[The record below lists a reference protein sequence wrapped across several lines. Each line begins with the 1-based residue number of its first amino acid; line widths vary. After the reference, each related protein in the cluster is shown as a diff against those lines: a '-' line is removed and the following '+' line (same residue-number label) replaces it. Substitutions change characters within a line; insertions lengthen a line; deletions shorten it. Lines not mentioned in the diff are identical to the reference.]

1 MHLSSWDSKP
11 APCDSKPKDKTALP
25 KMEYVDWRY
34 GYGFQAL
41 DIVMGEEYHN
51 IIIQSL
57 CW

>member
-25 KMEYVDWRY
+25 KKMEYVDWRY

-51 IIIQSL
+51 
-57 CW
+57 

>member
-51 IIIQSL
+51 
-57 CW
+57 